1 MHFDNIMCQISNDGL
16 DTWEPVPT
24 KGPFGFNA
32 ALMLDGTQ
40 VTTVCVKFCSSNEL
54 SNALRKGRL

>member
-1 MHFDNIMCQISNDGL
+1 MKILFSQQISNDGL
-16 DTWEPVPT
+16 DTWEPEPA

-40 VTTVCVKFCSSNEL
+40 V
-54 SNALRKGRL
+54 R